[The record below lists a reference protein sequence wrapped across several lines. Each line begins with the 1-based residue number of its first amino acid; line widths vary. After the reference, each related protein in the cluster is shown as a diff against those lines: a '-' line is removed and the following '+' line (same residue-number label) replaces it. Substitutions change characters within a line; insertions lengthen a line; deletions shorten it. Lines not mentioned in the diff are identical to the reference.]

1 MPDYIDR
8 DRVIE
13 LFFPVDPENDGSDG
27 CTTVCREQNFSST
40 EIKILLSEFPA
51 ADVAPMR
58 RGQWINVDER
68 LPQTD
73 GRATHDYDVLCY
85 VPKRDG
91 CHQNGCYLGKLT
103 PVKADDG
110 NKNFW
115 GLRTEASEW
124 TLWGWSYFEHP
135 VVTHWMP
142 LPEPPGED

>member
-1 MPDYIDR
+1 MLIDLVR
-8 DRVIE
+8 ELNSLSDDNLAARVIANSDVQWCLGE
-13 LFFPVDPENDGSDG
+13 LQDMLEAGIS
-27 CTTVCREQNFSST
+27 
-40 EIKILLSEFPA
+40 
-51 ADVAPMR
+51 M
-58 RGQWINVDER
+58 GQWINVDER

-73 GRATHDYDVLCY
+73 GKATHDYDVLCY

-91 CHQNGCYLGKLT
+91 CSQNGCYLGKLT

-115 GLRTEASEW
+115 GLKTEASEW

-142 LPEPPGED
+142 LPEPPEED